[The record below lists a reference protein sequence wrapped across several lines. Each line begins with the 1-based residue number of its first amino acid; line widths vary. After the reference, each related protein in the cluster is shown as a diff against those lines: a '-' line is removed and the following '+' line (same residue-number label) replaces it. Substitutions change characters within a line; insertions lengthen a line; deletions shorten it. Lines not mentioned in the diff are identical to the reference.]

1 MLVTVRDLADHS
13 FMVNAKAASNSST
26 DQGGGKRRSGHE
38 AMFLLFE
45 EFFVELF

>member
-1 MLVTVRDLADHS
+1 MPAQHRRGYTNDIGALSEVAER
-13 FMVNAKAASNSST
+13 
-26 DQGGGKRRSGHE
+26 GGGKGRSGHE